1 MISPDTIRKLAVVG
15 QTTELN
21 IAREYAQ
28 HLFLSGFYRQSGAEQ
43 VMFKGGTALRLVYG
57 SPRFSEDLD
66 FSGFGVS
73 VKRIEDWVAEAGS
86 EIEQAGMPVVIE
98 ESKKTSGGYLGVLT
112 VGVGGQQIA
121 IQMEISLR
129 RKNGLKGRGVPVAGD
144 LVPAYVATLLPEESL
159 VEEKLAALLSR
170 GKPRDYF
177 DCYFMLRKNMIPLKH
192 KRLLQTAKEALAGT
206 QINFK
211 TELKDFLPRT
221 HQAIL
226 SDFKKTLTSELEQW

>member
-1 MISPDTIRKLAVVG
+1 MISPEAIRKLAVAG

-28 HLFLSGFYRQSGAEQ
+28 HLFLSEFYRQSGVEQ

-66 FSGFGVS
+66 FSGFGVG
-73 VKRIEDWVAEAGS
+73 VKRIKDWVAEAGS

-129 RKNGLKGRGVPVAGD
+129 RKNGLKGRGVLIAGD
-144 LVPAYVATLLPEESL
+144 LVPAYVATLLPEEAL

-170 GKPRDYF
+170 RKPRDYF
-177 DCYFMLRKNMIPLKH
+177 DCYFMLRKNMISLKH
-192 KRLLQTAKEALAGT
+192 KRLIQATKEVLAGT
-206 QINFK
+206 RINFK

-226 SDFKKTLTSELEQW
+226 SDFKKTLITELERW